1 MLSPMGEKIHP
12 NGITKLTLLV
22 DRPACLRYIWYQ
34 SSGEAPM
41 ATTEIGKE
49 LRRLRIEKDERLLD
63 MAERLDKSSAFI
75 SAVETGKKSPPNGFE
90 EIIIRV
96 YRLTSEAADRL
107 RKAADR
113 SRKAF
118 TLEASDDLQ
127 RDTFGLMA
135 RRMNDLSS
143 EDLQK
148 ILTILQSKGD
158 AK

>member
-1 MLSPMGEKIHP
+1 
-12 NGITKLTLLV
+12 
-22 DRPACLRYIWYQ
+22 
-34 SSGEAPM
+34 M